1 MQKNATESLGR
12 IRRVVARLQVR
23 VVIAGFS
30 RVFAS
35 SVTSSPP
42 DWTEMT
48 SSHRRA
54 AASVLV
60 ALTLTEAWVS
70 NAPARSL
77 VPARRHT
84 NGNGDGAGNHRGVP
98 SAPRG
103 VSALLTGR
111 RRRATLPHAA
121 GAAEGSADDDVELTD
136 LAEVKSV
143 ESADQSALA
152 QRLAGGFGPTVWS
165 EFGSLGR

>member
-1 MQKNATESLGR
+1 
-12 IRRVVARLQVR
+12 
-23 VVIAGFS
+23 
-30 RVFAS
+30 
-35 SVTSSPP
+35 
-42 DWTEMT
+42 MT

>member
-1 MQKNATESLGR
+1 
-12 IRRVVARLQVR
+12 
-23 VVIAGFS
+23 
-30 RVFAS
+30 
-35 SVTSSPP
+35 
-42 DWTEMT
+42 MT
-48 SSHRRA
+48 SSHRRAA

-84 NGNGDGAGNHRGVP
+84 NGNGDGAGNHGVP
-98 SAPRG
+98 SAPRAA
-103 VSALLTGR
+103 VSAVPTGR

-136 LAEVKSV
+136 LAEVKSA